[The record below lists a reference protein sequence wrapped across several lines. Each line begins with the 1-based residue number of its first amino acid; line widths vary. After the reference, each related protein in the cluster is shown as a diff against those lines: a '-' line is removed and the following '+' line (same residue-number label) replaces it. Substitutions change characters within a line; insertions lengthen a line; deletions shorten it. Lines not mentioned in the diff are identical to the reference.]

1 MFGRMRAIRGLSEID
16 RRDFAVKWENIRAA
30 YYADKGDAEKAKRL
44 TEKAAKLK
52 RELVDYLLYR
62 PGSFY

>member
-1 MFGRMRAIRGLSEID
+1 MRAIIGWSEID
-16 RRDFAVKWENIRAA
+16 RRDFAVNWENIRAA

-44 TEKAAKLK
+44 TEKAAMLK
-52 RELVDYLLYR
+52 RELDFLLYR

>member
-1 MFGRMRAIRGLSEID
+1 MQAIRGWSEID
-16 RRDFAVKWENIRAA
+16 RRDFGVKWENIRAA

-52 RELVDYLLYR
+52 RELDFLLNR

>member
-52 RELVDYLLYR
+52 RELDYLLYR